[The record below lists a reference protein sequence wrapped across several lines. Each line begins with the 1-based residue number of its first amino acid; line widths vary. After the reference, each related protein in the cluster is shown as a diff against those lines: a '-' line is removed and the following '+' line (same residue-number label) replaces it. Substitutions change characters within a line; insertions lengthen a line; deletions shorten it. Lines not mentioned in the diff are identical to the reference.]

1 MLNKG
6 KAYTDTELED
16 PSAGQRRQRDLSRQM
31 TVLIDVLYALVLVE
45 GAGAYRSLFTRADEF
60 EHISWVLPVVLALAL
75 IYFTAIQSFIDYHFA
90 SEEQPYQFLHKTKR
104 KNDLVRFY
112 LDVLIV
118 GLYSFIL
125 LKCHVLLDSPGGDLT
140 LAFLTFPVIFALYIL
155 WGWLRRTAVSET
167 KQAYSPWLL
176 GLFFVLYGALS
187 VIYICTSN
195 GWVGNSEFLFVALLL
210 MIAYRLLNWQQKN
223 WRFE

>member
-6 KAYTDTELED
+6 SAYTDTELED

-31 TVLIDVLYALVLVE
+31 TVLIDVVYALVLVQ
-45 GAGAYRSLFTRADEF
+45 GAEAYRSLFTRAGEF
-60 EHISWVLPVVLALAL
+60 EHISAVLPVALALAL

-104 KNDLVRFY
+104 KNDLLRFY

-118 GLYSFIL
+118 GLYSFVL
-125 LKCHVLLDSPGGDLT
+125 LKCHVLLESPGGDLT
-140 LAFLTFPVIFALYIL
+140 LAFLTFPAIFLLYIV
-155 WGWLRRTAVSET
+155 WGWFRKTAVSGT

-176 GLFFVLYGALS
+176 LLFLGLYGLLTL
-187 VIYICTSN
+187 VYVCTAN
-195 GWVGNSEFLFVALLL
+195 GWVGNSEFLFAALLL
-210 MIAYRLLNWQQKN
+210 MIAYRLLNWRQKR

>member
-1 MLNKG
+1 MLNKRNP
-6 KAYTDTELED
+6 YTDTELED
-16 PSAGQRRQRDLSRQM
+16 PSAGLRRQRDLSRQM
-31 TVLIDVLYALVLVE
+31 TVLIDVLYALVLVQ
-45 GAGAYRSLFTRADEF
+45 GAEAYRSLFTRTDEF
-60 EHISWVLPVVLALAL
+60 EHISSFLPVVLALAL

-104 KNDLVRFY
+104 RNDLWRFY

-125 LKCHVLLDSPGGDLT
+125 LKCHVLLDSPGGDLA
-140 LAFLTFPVIFALYIL
+140 LAFLTFPAIFLLYIA
-155 WGWLRRTAVSET
+155 WGWLRKTAVSGA

-176 GLFFVLYGALS
+176 LLFFGLYGLLFVA
-187 VIYICTSN
+187 YICTSN
-195 GWVGNSEFLFVALLL
+195 GWVGNSEFLFAGLL
-210 MIAYRLLNWQQKN
+210 MMVVYRLLNWRQKR